1 MSKYV
6 KEIKKYAFSSELIK
20 GKAYHIITGDTE
32 FDAIYKCLDDNGNA
46 MFAYVNNRSID
57 WFTVEAEDVANGN
70 VKIIEL
76 IQPFSSIYKIE
87 KPHLDPEYVRNM
99 LNEIE
104 VKNNECQSLLT
115 IDNIINQA
123 INNLEEAHIHE
134 EDLDKAYKDEYGI
147 IHQPSVTE
155 KESFFIETDPNVHPV

>member
-46 MFAYVNNRSID
+46 MFAYVNSRSID

-76 IQPFSSIYKIE
+76 IQDFVSIYKIE
-87 KPHLDPEYVRNM
+87 KPHLDPEYVRDMIND
-99 LNEIE
+99 I
-104 VKNNECQSLLT
+104 KNGGGESRFDT
-115 IDNIINQA
+115 YNIISNA
-123 INNLEEAHIHE
+123 INDLNEAHIYE

-147 IHQPSVTE
+147 IHQPSVVE
-155 KESFFIETDPNVHPV
+155 KESFFIEPDPNIHPV